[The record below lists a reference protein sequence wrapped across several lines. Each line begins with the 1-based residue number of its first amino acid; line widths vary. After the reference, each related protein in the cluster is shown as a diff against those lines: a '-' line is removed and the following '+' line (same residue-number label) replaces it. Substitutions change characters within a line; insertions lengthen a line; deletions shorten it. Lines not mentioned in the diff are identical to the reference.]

1 MIATL
6 LTAAALALSPQAAD
20 VQLAAQHLRDDHPN
34 LFHDL
39 LPARFDATVAAL
51 ESQAAALNDDE
62 LLVGLMRL
70 AALPGVRGPTG
81 GPKGVFTITRHPMMW
96 GFALWAG
103 VHLMVLA
110 MPKAL
115 VFDGSII
122 VLALV
127 GAMMQDRKKSA
138 LMGEA
143 WHEWT
148 AQTAFIPFSRGVA
161 NPGAA
166 SLIGGTLLFLIATWA
181 HPMPV
186 GFWRWIA

>member
-1 MIATL
+1 
-6 LTAAALALSPQAAD
+6 
-20 VQLAAQHLRDDHPN
+20 
-34 LFHDL
+34 
-39 LPARFDATVAAL
+39 
-51 ESQAAALNDDE
+51 
-62 LLVGLMRL
+62 
-70 AALPGVRGPTG
+70 
-81 GPKGVFTITRHPMMW
+81 VFTITRHPMMW

-103 VHLMVLA
+103 VHLMLLA

-115 VFDGSII
+115 VFDGAII

-127 GAMMQDRKKSA
+127 GAVMQDRKKSA

-161 NPGAA
+161 NPGPV